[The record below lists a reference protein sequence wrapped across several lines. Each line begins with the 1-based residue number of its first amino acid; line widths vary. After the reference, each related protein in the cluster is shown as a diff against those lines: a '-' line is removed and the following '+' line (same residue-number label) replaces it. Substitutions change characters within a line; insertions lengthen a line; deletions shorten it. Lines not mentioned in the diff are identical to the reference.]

1 VPALWL
7 FLKFMNN
14 FYENNI
20 EEILSS
26 WGAKQHLIPANDQ
39 VLKAQTL
46 AHHPLAPLE
55 ANSFLPHRIPWF
67 ALGLAGLAVVMF
79 FVNTI
84 HINPGFY
91 QKAFPTTSNSISE
104 LGIPSSD
111 KQYFPSSPISDGR
124 EFLKK
129 DYNAT
134 IRSREVETLTTRIQT
149 MIRGFNGRVDGSS
162 SSEKFGYISFV
173 IPASSLDAFRSEI
186 KSLVPNKFY
195 IEQTSAQNL
204 LPQKQSIEHVLI
216 ETEASISQL
225 QISRQQAVD
234 AHKKALASLSTQI
247 SSVSKQI
254 AALDAE
260 VSYDPARQAEI
271 AAQKQQLT
279 NRKISLQNQ
288 IATENKNYEQNLS
301 SIDAQIRDS
310 QTTLDSLRNQDQS
323 LLDNVATVQGTISV
337 NWIGIG
343 ELMDLY
349 LPGPLI
355 AWVLLAAAVAAYV
368 WQRRQL
374 RMPLI

>member
-1 VPALWL
+1 
-7 FLKFMNN
+7 M
-14 FYENNI
+14 
-20 EEILSS
+20 
-26 WGAKQHLIPANDQ
+26 
-39 VLKAQTL
+39 
-46 AHHPLAPLE
+46 
-55 ANSFLPHRIPWF
+55 
-67 ALGLAGLAVVMF
+67 
-79 FVNTI
+79 
-84 HINPGFY
+84 
-91 QKAFPTTSNSISE
+91 
-104 LGIPSSD
+104 
-111 KQYFPSSPISDGR
+111 
-124 EFLKK
+124 
-129 DYNAT
+129 
-134 IRSREVETLTTRIQT
+134 
-149 MIRGFNGRVDGSS
+149 
-162 SSEKFGYISFV
+162 
-173 IPASSLDAFRSEI
+173 
-186 KSLVPNKFY
+186 
-195 IEQTSAQNL
+195 
-204 LPQKQSIEHVLI
+204 
-216 ETEASISQL
+216 
-225 QISRQQAVD
+225 
-234 AHKKALASLSTQI
+234 ASLSTQI